1 MGIQTCL
8 PTRRGRWYDG
18 IMARYKIKQE
28 RSSRAREAA
37 AEYKTAADFR
47 PLQVPGIYHVTVTDR
62 GRLVL
67 PAEIRKQLKI
77 RAGDRV
83 AVAIEEDG
91 SISVTTR
98 DVAISHLRGMFKH
111 LAKPGRL
118 ASDELIAERR
128 REARREERKF
138 REWAARLRKAGK

>member
-1 MGIQTCL
+1 
-8 PTRRGRWYDG
+8 
-18 IMARYKIKQE
+18 MARYKIKPE
-28 RSSRAREAA
+28 RPGRVREAA
-37 AEYKTAADFR
+37 PEYKLPAD
-47 PLQVPGIYHVTVTDR
+47 LQPVQAPGVYHVTVTDR

-91 SISVTTR
+91 TIEIETL
-98 DVAISHLRGMFKH
+98 DVAIRKTRGMFKH

-138 REWAARLRKAGK
+138 REWDARLRKAGK

>member
-1 MGIQTCL
+1 
-8 PTRRGRWYDG
+8 
-18 IMARYKIKQE
+18 MARYKIKPE
-28 RSSRAREAA
+28 RPGRAREAVP
-37 AEYKTAADFR
+37 EYKLPAD
-47 PLQVPGIYHVTVTDR
+47 LQPVQAPGVYHVTVTDR

-67 PAEIRKQLKI
+67 PAEIRKHLKI

-91 SISVTTR
+91 TIEIETLDVSIR
-98 DVAISHLRGMFKH
+98 KMRGMFKH

-128 REARREERKF
+128 REARMEERKF
-138 REWAARLRKAGK
+138 REWDARLRKAGK